1 MSDKDQKEYFFD
13 KPENVKWTLRGFYII
28 CVLLV
33 AIDFII
39 HRHITMAWEKIP
51 AFYAM
56 YGFMAC
62 VALVIIAKKLRK
74 MVMRKENY
82 YDE

>member
-28 CVLLV
+28 CVLL
-33 AIDFII
+33 AATDFII

-74 MVMRKENY
+74 VVMRKENY